1 MKIKKTLNLT
11 RMKVNLPTKK
21 MKISN
26 NGAEWVITDKDPMW
40 NELVNLYSASVGK
53 SDIDKEQIFD
63 SLINDDI
70 FSILKQF
77 ILDNI
82 SNATDLIDENAT
94 VSQTKEI
101 TSEELVKN
109 AITGMMKFFSEFD
122 FSPNFR
128 FLNSLSRITKK
139 EEKLAYISNYF
150 ELINSPYAQSV
161 NEKIKS
167 KEFKSI
173 LKDFSTITSKTE
185 INKRFKI
192 YYGAQGTG
200 KTTKALNETNNC
212 CVVCHSAMLPT
223 DLMEDFKF
231 DDKGNPIFIPSPLY
245 NAMENGTPITLDE
258 INLLPFESLRFLQGI
273 LDGKTEFQYKDK
285 TVHIADGFYIIGTMN
300 LTVNGMTYGLP
311 EPLVDRCSITKKF
324 ELTADTL
331 LSAII

>member
-11 RMKVNLPTKK
+11 KMKVNPPTKK

-63 SLINDDI
+63 SLINADI

-139 EEKLAYISNYF
+139 MK
-150 ELINSPYAQSV
+150 NSP
-161 NEKIKS
+161 
-167 KEFKSI
+167 
-173 LKDFSTITSKTE
+173 
-185 INKRFKI
+185 
-192 YYGAQGTG
+192 
-200 KTTKALNETNNC
+200 
-212 CVVCHSAMLPT
+212 
-223 DLMEDFKF
+223 
-231 DDKGNPIFIPSPLY
+231 IF
-245 NAMENGTPITLDE
+245 PITL
-258 INLLPFESLRFLQGI
+258 NLLI
-273 LDGKTEFQYKDK
+273 
-285 TVHIADGFYIIGTMN
+285 
-300 LTVNGMTYGLP
+300 
-311 EPLVDRCSITKKF
+311 PLMRNP
-324 ELTADTL
+324 
-331 LSAII
+331 

>member
-11 RMKVNLPTKK
+11 RMKVDTPAKK

-63 SLINDDI
+63 SLINADI
-70 FSILKQF
+70 YSTLKQF
-77 ILDNI
+77 ILDHI
-82 SNATDLIDENAT
+82 SNADDLIDENAT

-101 TSEELVKN
+101 TPEELVKN
-109 AITGMMKFFSEFD
+109 AINGMMKFFSEFD

-128 FLNSLSRITKK
+128 FLNSLSRISNKK
-139 EEKLAYISNYF
+139 EKLAYISNYF

-167 KEFKSI
+167 TEFKSI
-173 LKDFSTITSKTE
+173 LKDFSTITAQTE

-212 CVVCHSAMLPT
+212 CIVCHSAMLPT

>member
-11 RMKVNLPTKK
+11 KMKVNLPTKK

-63 SLINDDI
+63 SLINADI

-82 SNATDLIDENAT
+82 SNASDLIDENAT

-128 FLNSLSRITKK
+128 FLNSLSRISKK
-139 EEKLAYISNYF
+139 DEKLAYISNYF

-173 LKDFSTITSKTE
+173 LKDFSAITSKTE

>member
-1 MKIKKTLNLT
+1 MN
-11 RMKVNLPTKK
+11 NSALP
-21 MKISN
+21 
-26 NGAEWVITDKDPMW
+26 G
-40 NELVNLYSASVGK
+40 
-53 SDIDKEQIFD
+53 F
-63 SLINDDI
+63 
-70 FSILKQF
+70 KQF
-77 ILDNI
+77 IIDSIANP
-82 SNATDLIDENAT
+82 SDLINNDTTAT
-94 VSQTKEI
+94 ATQTTEI
-101 TSEELVKN
+101 TPEEMVKN

-128 FLNSLSRITKK
+128 FLNSLSRIPNKK
-139 EEKLAYISNYF
+139 EKLAYISNYF

-167 KEFKSI
+167 TEFKSI
-173 LKDFSTITSKTE
+173 LKDFSTITAQTE

-245 NAMENGTPITLDE
+245 KAMENGTPITLDE

>member
-11 RMKVNLPTKK
+11 RLKVNTPEKK

-26 NGAEWVITDKDPMW
+26 NGAEWVITDNDPMW

-53 SDIDKEQIFD
+53 SDIDKEQTFD
-63 SLINDDI
+63 SLINADI
-70 FSILKQF
+70 CSTLKQF
-77 ILDNI
+77 ILDHI
-82 SNATDLIDENAT
+82 SNASDLIDENAT
-94 VSQTKEI
+94 VSQTTEI
-101 TSEELVKN
+101 TPEEIVKN

-122 FSPNFR
+122 FAPNFR
-128 FLNSLSRITKK
+128 FLNSLSRISNKK
-139 EEKLAYISNYF
+139 EKLAYISNYF

-167 KEFKSI
+167 TEFKSI

-245 NAMENGTPITLDE
+245 KAMENGTPITLDE

>member
-1 MKIKKTLNLT
+1 M
-11 RMKVNLPTKK
+11 
-21 MKISN
+21 
-26 NGAEWVITDKDPMW
+26 
-40 NELVNLYSASVGK
+40 
-53 SDIDKEQIFD
+53 
-63 SLINDDI
+63 
-70 FSILKQF
+70 
-77 ILDNI
+77 
-82 SNATDLIDENAT
+82 
-94 VSQTKEI
+94 
-101 TSEELVKN
+101 
-109 AITGMMKFFSEFD
+109 
-122 FSPNFR
+122 
-128 FLNSLSRITKK
+128 
-139 EEKLAYISNYF
+139 
-150 ELINSPYAQSV
+150 
-161 NEKIKS
+161 
-167 KEFKSI
+167 
-173 LKDFSTITSKTE
+173 KDFSTITSKTE

>member
-1 MKIKKTLNLT
+1 MTIKKTFNLT
-11 RMKVNLPTKK
+11 RMKVNPPTKK

-26 NGAEWVITDKDPMW
+26 QGAEWVIDYDDPMYS
-40 NELVNLYSASVGK
+40 ELEALHIATVGK
-53 SDIDKEQIFD
+53 SDTDKEQIFD
-63 SLINDDI
+63 LLINDGTL
-70 FSILKQF
+70 SILKQF
-77 ILDNI
+77 ILDHF
-82 SNATDLIDENAT
+82 SNAFDIVDENAP
-94 VSQTKEI
+94 
-101 TSEELVKN
+101 TSPTTELTPEEVVKN

-128 FLNSLSRITKK
+128 FLNSLSRIPKK
-139 EEKLAYISNYF
+139 DEKLAYISNYF

-167 KEFKSI
+167 KEFKSV
-173 LKDFSTITSKTE
+173 LKDFSSIKANKE

-245 NAMENGTPITLDE
+245 NAMESGTPITLDE